1 MLDYFNAN
9 PMLLV
14 AIAVF
19 VVCLIIGFLGDKRLK
34 KENKIG
40 SLLNNTD
47 KNNIA
52 SSSEEKDD
60 NDLEDNNEVA
70 NAIDNVFESQN
81 TVAVD
86 PDLNVAPPIDSV
98 TTQFDFGTNT
108 VENSSES
115 QIEQM
120 PNINQDAFDNPVDN
134 IVQEPVVNENF
145 VFPAENA
152 PQDIINQDASE
163 NDINN
168 IF

>member
-14 AIAVF
+14 AIVVF

-40 SLLNNTD
+40 SLLNNDD
-47 KNNIA
+47 KNSIA
-52 SSSEEKDD
+52 STSFKEDE
-60 NDLEDNNEVA
+60 NEVEDNNEVA

-81 TVAVD
+81 TSTVE
-86 PDLNVAPPIDSV
+86 PILNSASSIDSV
-98 TTQFDFGTNT
+98 TTQSDFGINA
-108 VENSSES
+108 VENPLEP
-115 QIEQM
+115 QNEQM
-120 PNINQDAFDNPVDN
+120 PTINQDAFNNPANN
-134 IVQEPVVNENF
+134 IAQEPVVNESF

-152 PQDIINQDASE
+152 PQDIINRDTSE